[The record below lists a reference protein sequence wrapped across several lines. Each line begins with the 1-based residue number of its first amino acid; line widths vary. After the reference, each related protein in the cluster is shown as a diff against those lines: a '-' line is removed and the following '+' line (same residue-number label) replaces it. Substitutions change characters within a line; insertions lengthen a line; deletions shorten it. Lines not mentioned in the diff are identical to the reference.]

1 MATLY
6 QLHTPMDQLKH
17 GVSEIARLWRHG
29 DSILLLGSTAAYID
43 WLMAYLADSTI
54 QQVAGIYA
62 LKGDLEQLNDS
73 AVGYLNLTNITK
85 LLTDPEWVQLT
96 QSADF
101 DKVITIAL

>member
-17 GVSEIARLWRHG
+17 GVNEIARLWRHG
-29 DSILLLGSTAAYID
+29 DSIFLLGSTIAYID
-43 WLMAYLADSTI
+43 WLMAYLADSDI

-62 LKGDLEQLNDS
+62 LDQDLNQLADS
-73 AVGYLNLTNITK
+73 AVGYLNLTSITK
-85 LLTDPEWVQLT
+85 LLTDQDWVQLT